1 MTFFLFASLNGEKI
15 SINLYFCKRNC
26 RDFRSAS
33 TESHNQLV
41 IDSDSLIQP
50 RNKKQ
55 HKTLFFH
62 RSSSQSP
69 KIPLEVLLKFLSQQI
84 FRSISFPFHASVS
97 VPKCFNKE
105 NNWCKMKVS
114 ELIVFRDRLLSN
126 CVWLHPLTRPAFCR
140 VFISNSDA
148 RNWFAR
154 LVNEILYFL
163 YLLHRTIRDRCCGS
177 LCKKW

>member
-1 MTFFLFASLNGEKI
+1 MTFFLFASVNGEKI
-15 SINLYFCKRNC
+15 SIHLYFCKRNC
-26 RDFRSAS
+26 PRFLFGVDGKPQSAGNWFRFIDS
-33 TESHNQLV
+33 TE
-41 IDSDSLIQP
+41 
-50 RNKKQ
+50 KQ
-55 HKTLFFH
+55 KNSTKLFFH

-126 CVWLHPLTRPAFCR
+126 CVWLHPLTRPVFCR
-140 VFISNSDA
+140 VSIQTEA
-148 RNWFAR
+148 VE
-154 LVNEILYFL
+154 L
-163 YLLHRTIRDRCCGS
+163 IRKTCEWIYIFFVSVASVDSWRGS
-177 LCKKW
+177 LCKNW